1 MNAYWT
7 FALLIA
13 LVLLQV
19 TVVPQFTAGLGSAF
33 GVHPDLVLIA
43 VTAWSLLRGAEEG
56 MLWAL
61 IAGVAMDFVS
71 GAPFGMSTLPLLIV
85 SFGAGL
91 SQRGIF
97 RFDLVIPILIIP
109 VATLIYQAMMLAWL
123 KAFGWPVTWGEGL
136 SRIVLPTIW
145 VNTLVMPAI
154 YWLLRL
160 ISRRG
165 ERRVRIDDIQ

>member
-7 FALLIA
+7 FALLIV
-13 LVLLQV
+13 LVLLQAS
-19 TVVPQFTAGLGSAF
+19 VVPQISAS
-33 GVHPDLVLIA
+33 GVRPDLVLIA

-61 IAGVAMDFVS
+61 IAGVAMDIVS
-71 GAPFGMSTLPLLIV
+71 GAPFGMSTLPLLLV

-109 VATLIYQAMMLAWL
+109 VATLIYRAAMLAWL

-136 SRIVLPTIW
+136 RPIILPTI
-145 VNTLVMPAI
+145 VINTLMMPVV

-160 ISRRG
+160 VSRRSDN
-165 ERRVRIDDIQ
+165 I

>member
-13 LVLLQV
+13 LVLLQT
-19 TVVPQFTAGLGSAF
+19 TVVPQFTLL
-33 GVHPDLVLIA
+33 GVHPDVLLVV

-61 IAGVAMDFVS
+61 IAGVAMDIVS

-85 SFGAGL
+85 SFVSGF
-91 SQRGIF
+91 SQRGFF
-97 RFDLVIPILIIP
+97 RFDLVIPILVIP
-109 VATLIYQAMMLAWL
+109 VATLIYQTMMLAWL
-123 KAFGWPVTWGEGL
+123 KAFGWPVTWSEGA
-136 SRIVLPTIW
+136 SRIVLPTVV
-145 VNTLVMPAI
+145 VNTLLMPAI

-160 ISRRG
+160 ISRRS
-165 ERRVRIDDIQ
+165 ERMLRVDDIQW

>member
-13 LVLLQV
+13 LVLLQS
-19 TVVPQFTAGLGSAF
+19 TVVPQFTVL
-33 GVHPDLVLIA
+33 GVHPDLPLIV
-43 VTAWSLLRGAEEG
+43 VTAWSLLRGTEEG
-56 MLWAL
+56 LLWAL
-61 IAGVAMDFVS
+61 IGGVTMDFVS

-97 RFDLVIPILIIP
+97 RFDLVIPILVIP
-109 VATLIYQAMMLAWL
+109 VATLIYQAAMLAWL
-123 KAFGWPVTWGEGL
+123 KAFGWPVTWAEGIG
-136 SRIVLPTIW
+136 RIILPSIL
-145 VNTLVMPAI
+145 VNTLAMPPV

-160 ISRRG
+160 ISRRSEQTTDVVYPRG
-165 ERRVRIDDIQ
+165 